1 MSVNCEICGVGR
13 PERPNAEHPMCHSCR
28 CKSER
33 RREKN
38 ALPLRG
44 AAGEQAA
51 RAALHEAI
59 VDLRVWRFVRGGWPA
74 LSPYRPSPEHRGAAK
89 VPTP

>member
-1 MSVNCEICGVGR
+1 LSAKCHVCGVGR
-13 PERPNAEHPMCHSCR
+13 PEHPHSENPICHGCR
-28 CKSER
+28 RKAER

-38 ALPLRG
+38 LDAVQG

-59 VDLRVWRFVRGGWPA
+59 VDLRVWRLVRGGWDA
-74 LSPYRPSPEHRGAAK
+74 LSPYRPLPEHRGAAK
-89 VPTP
+89 TTTP